1 MIETKIDP
9 AKAQEFFANKVA
21 FTTGPVD
28 VNQMISRGEDIVIV
42 DVREKDDYEE
52 SHIPGAINL
61 PKNQWNNPEGLRED
75 TVNILYC
82 YSQTCHLAAKAAQEF
97 ASRGFPVMEMEGGF
111 QAWED
116 DDLETEQSDE

>member
-97 ASRGFPVMEMEGGF
+97 ASKGFPVMEMEGGF